1 MKNKNILVTG
11 GLGIL
16 GAKLVKIL
24 NKKNSFNIFI
34 LDRSKNDKKIKI
46 LELNKLKKVK
56 IIKGNFNDYKTVF
69 KIIKNKNINTIFHL
83 GAITQV
89 IDAYKS
95 PMETFNS
102 NILGTINILESI
114 RNLKKKINLIFSS
127 SDKAYGSL
135 YGNAYLENHQLKGN
149 YPYDVSKSASDLIVQ
164 SYVKTYNLKVGII
177 RSGNIY
183 GPGDLNMDRLVPHV
197 IISSILK
204 KKSVLRSNGKLIRD
218 YIYVDDV
225 ANAYIMLMKIMN
237 ETKERLRIYNV
248 GSKENLT
255 VKNFVRL
262 ITIMINKKE
271 IKPIV
276 KNNSKIEIYKQKLN
290 YKKIQRDLGW
300 LPKSNFKESLH
311 ETIEWYRK
319 NISFFNDKI
328 NK

>member
-1 MKNKNILVTG
+1 MNNKNILVTG

-16 GAKLVKIL
+16 GSALVKKL
-24 NKKNSFNIFI
+24 NQKKIYNIFI
-34 LDRSKNDKKIKI
+34 LDRSKNIKKIKV
-46 LELNKLKKVK
+46 LELGNLKKVN

-69 KIIKNKNINTIFHL
+69 KVIKNKNISTIFHL

-102 NILGTINILESI
+102 NIIGTINILESI

-135 YGNAYLENHQLKGN
+135 VGNSYLENHQLKGN
-149 YPYDVSKSASDLIVQ
+149 FPYDVSKSASDLIVQ
-164 SYVKTYNLKVGII
+164 SYVKTYNLKAGII

-204 KKSVLRSNGKLIRD
+204 KRSILRSNGKLIRD

-225 ANAYIMLMKIMN
+225 ANAYFMLMKKMIN
-237 ETKERLRIYNV
+237 SKERLRIYNV

-255 VKNFVRL
+255 VKNFVKL

-271 IKPIV
+271 IYPII

-290 YKKIQRDLGW
+290 YIKIKRDLKW
-300 LPKSNFKESLH
+300 APKSNFKKSLKN
-311 ETIEWYRK
+311 TIEWYKK
-319 NISFFNDKI
+319 NIDFFNGKL
-328 NK
+328 N

>member
-1 MKNKNILVTG
+1 MNNKNILVTG

-16 GAKLVKIL
+16 GSALVKKL
-24 NKKNSFNIFI
+24 NQKKSYNIFI
-34 LDRSKNDKKIKI
+34 LDRSKNIKKIKV
-46 LELNKLKKVK
+46 LELGNLKKVK
-56 IIKGNFNDYKTVF
+56 IIKGNFNDYKTVY
-69 KIIKNKNINTIFHL
+69 KVIKNKNISTIFHL

-102 NILGTINILESI
+102 NIIGTINILESI

-135 YGNAYLENHQLKGN
+135 VGNSYLENHQLKGN
-149 YPYDVSKSASDLIVQ
+149 FPYDVSKSASDLIVQ
-164 SYVKTYNLKVGII
+164 SYVKTYNLKAGII

-204 KKSVLRSNGKLIRD
+204 KRSVLRSNGKLIRD

-225 ANAYIMLMKIMN
+225 ANAYFMLMKKMIN
-237 ETKERLRIYNV
+237 SKEKLRIYNV

-255 VKNFVRL
+255 VKNFVKL

-271 IKPIV
+271 IYPII
-276 KNNSKIEIYKQKLN
+276 KNNSKIEIYRQKLN
-290 YKKIQRDLGW
+290 YTKIKRDLKW
-300 LPKSNFKESLH
+300 APKSNFKESLNK
-311 ETIEWYRK
+311 TIEWYKK
-319 NISFFNDKI
+319 NIDFFDGKLN
-328 NK
+328 

>member
-1 MKNKNILVTG
+1 MNNKNILVTG

-16 GAKLVKIL
+16 GSALVKKL
-24 NKKNSFNIFI
+24 NQKKSYNIFI
-34 LDRSKNDKKIKI
+34 LDRSKNIKKIKV
-46 LELNKLKKVK
+46 LELGNLKKVK

-69 KIIKNKNINTIFHL
+69 KVIKNKNISTIFHL

-102 NILGTINILESI
+102 NIIGTINILESI

-135 YGNAYLENHQLKGN
+135 VGNSYLENHQLKGN
-149 YPYDVSKSASDLIVQ
+149 FPYDVSKSASDLIVQ
-164 SYVKTYNLKVGII
+164 SYVKTYNLKAGII

-204 KKSVLRSNGKLIRD
+204 KRSVLRSNGKLIRD

-225 ANAYIMLMKIMN
+225 ANAYFMLMKKMIN
-237 ETKERLRIYNV
+237 SKERLRIYNV

-255 VKNFVRL
+255 VKNFVKL

-271 IKPIV
+271 IYPII
-276 KNNSKIEIYKQKLN
+276 KNNSKIEIYRQKLN
-290 YKKIQRDLGW
+290 YTKIKRDLKW
-300 LPKSNFKESLH
+300 TPKSNFKESLNK
-311 ETIEWYRK
+311 TIEWYKK
-319 NISFFNDKI
+319 NIDFFDGKLN
-328 NK
+328 

>member
-1 MKNKNILVTG
+1 MNNKNILVTG

-16 GAKLVKIL
+16 GSALVKKL
-24 NKKNSFNIFI
+24 NQKKSYNIFI
-34 LDRSKNDKKIKI
+34 LDRSKNIKKIKV
-46 LELNKLKKVK
+46 LELGNLKKVK

-69 KIIKNKNINTIFHL
+69 NVIKNKNISTIFHL

-95 PMETFNS
+95 PMETFSS
-102 NILGTINILESI
+102 NIIGTINILESI

-135 YGNAYLENHQLKGN
+135 VGNSYLENHQLKGN
-149 YPYDVSKSASDLIVQ
+149 FPYDVSKSASDLIVQ
-164 SYVKTYNLKVGII
+164 SYVKTYNLKAGII

-204 KKSVLRSNGKLIRD
+204 KRSVLRSNGKLIRD

-225 ANAYIMLMKIMN
+225 ANAYFMLMKKMIN
-237 ETKERLRIYNV
+237 SKEKLRIYNV

-255 VKNFVRL
+255 VKNFVKL

-271 IKPIV
+271 IYPII
-276 KNNSKIEIYKQKLN
+276 KNNSKIEIYRQKLN
-290 YKKIQRDLGW
+290 YTKIKRDLKW
-300 LPKSNFKESLH
+300 APKSNFKESLNK
-311 ETIEWYRK
+311 TIEWYK
-319 NISFFNDKI
+319 NNIDFFNGKL
-328 NK
+328 N

>member
-1 MKNKNILVTG
+1 MNNKNILVTG

-16 GAKLVKIL
+16 GSALVKKL
-24 NKKNSFNIFI
+24 NQKKSYNIFI
-34 LDRSKNDKKIKI
+34 LDRSKNIKKIKV
-46 LELNKLKKVK
+46 LELGNLKKVK
-56 IIKGNFNDYKTVF
+56 IIKGNFNDYKTVY
-69 KIIKNKNINTIFHL
+69 KVIKNKNISTIFHL

-95 PMETFNS
+95 PMETFSS
-102 NILGTINILESI
+102 NIIGTINILESI

-135 YGNAYLENHQLKGN
+135 VGNSYLENHQLKGN
-149 YPYDVSKSASDLIVQ
+149 FPYDVSKSASDLIVQ
-164 SYVKTYNLKVGII
+164 SYVKTYNLKAGII

-204 KKSVLRSNGKLIRD
+204 KRSVLRSNGKLIRD

-225 ANAYIMLMKIMN
+225 ANAYFMLMKKMIN
-237 ETKERLRIYNV
+237 SKEKLRIYNV

-255 VKNFVRL
+255 VKNFVKL

-271 IKPIV
+271 IYPII
-276 KNNSKIEIYKQKLN
+276 KNNSKIEIYRQKLN
-290 YKKIQRDLGW
+290 YTKIKRDLKW
-300 LPKSNFKESLH
+300 APKSNFKESLNK
-311 ETIEWYRK
+311 TIEWYK
-319 NISFFNDKI
+319 NNIDFFNGKL
-328 NK
+328 N

>member
-1 MKNKNILVTG
+1 MNNKNILVTG

-16 GAKLVKIL
+16 GSALVKKL
-24 NKKNSFNIFI
+24 NQKKSYNIFI
-34 LDRSKNDKKIKI
+34 LDRSKNIKKIKV
-46 LELNKLKKVK
+46 LELGNLKKVK

-69 KIIKNKNINTIFHL
+69 KVIKNKNISTIFHL

-102 NILGTINILESI
+102 NIIGTINILESI

-135 YGNAYLENHQLKGN
+135 VGNSYLENHQLKGN
-149 YPYDVSKSASDLIVQ
+149 FPYDVSKSASDLIVQ
-164 SYVKTYNLKVGII
+164 SYVKTYNLKAGII

-204 KKSVLRSNGKLIRD
+204 KRSVLRSNGKLIRD

-225 ANAYIMLMKIMN
+225 ANAYFMLMKKMIN
-237 ETKERLRIYNV
+237 SKERLRIYNV

-255 VKNFVRL
+255 VKNFVKL

-271 IKPIV
+271 IYPII

-290 YKKIQRDLGW
+290 YIKIKRDLKW
-300 LPKSNFKESLH
+300 APKSNFKKSLKN
-311 ETIEWYRK
+311 TIEWYKK
-319 NISFFNDKI
+319 NIDFFNSKL
-328 NK
+328 N